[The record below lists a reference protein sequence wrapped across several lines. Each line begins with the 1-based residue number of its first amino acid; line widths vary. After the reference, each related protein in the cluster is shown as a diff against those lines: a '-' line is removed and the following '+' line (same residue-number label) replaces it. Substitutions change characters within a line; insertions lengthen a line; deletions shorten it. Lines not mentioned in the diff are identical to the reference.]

1 MKILSPAQRSALR
14 ARGHALSPL
23 VRVAAKGLSP
33 SVLAEIDRCLAS
45 HELLKIRLFDAD
57 REAREAMLG
66 EICAALDAS
75 PVQHI
80 GKLLLIWRER
90 PQPVAAAAAPPPPRR
105 RGAPRL
111 TKKLQAEVA
120 GRRAGA
126 APGKA
131 PSRPPSKPRKAAPTR
146 RT

>member
-23 VRVAAKGLSP
+23 VRIAAKGLSP

-57 REAREAMLG
+57 HEARETMLG

-80 GKLLLIWRER
+80 GKLLLIWREK
-90 PQPVAAAAAPPPPRR
+90 PQQVAAPVTPPARR

-111 TKKLQAEVA
+111 TKKAQAEVA
-120 GRRAGA
+120 GRPVGP

-131 PSRPPSKPRKAAPTR
+131 PSRPPSRPRKAAPTR